1 MAFLNKGLKIVL
13 IDEESQSEEIYLYE
27 GGIASYVEFL
37 NKNKNETLMLKT
49 RKIHKSKVF

>member
-1 MAFLNKGLKIVL
+1 MEKYVDVHAHLNEFA
-13 IDEESQSEEIYLYE
+13 DYE
-27 GGIASYVEFL
+27 NFL